1 MANWFCFFAMRV
13 VFAARIFFWRCISIN
28 EILINDEI
36 REKEVRVISAEGEQ
50 LGIMS
55 TRSAIA
61 MAEEKG
67 LDLCLIAPKAAPPV

>member
-1 MANWFCFFAMRV
+1 MRV

-55 TRSAIA
+55 SRDAYNMAQEKLSLIHISEPTRRS
-61 MAEEKG
+61 
-67 LDLCLIAPKAAPPV
+67 